1 VIFAGDNLKAL
12 EGVPCLAEMPTSDG
26 WGDTKEF
33 EGPFHLTPEGILLQ
47 PYRGGYDGTRPLEF
61 DGGVLF
67 RWPRMVAGAPEQSV
81 VSFTFGHE
89 NGWGQR

>member
-1 VIFAGDNLKAL
+1 MILSLKAL
-12 EGVPCLAEMPTSDG
+12 EGVPCLAEMGSLE
-26 WGDTKEF
+26 W
-33 EGPFHLTPEGILLQ
+33 EGPFHLTDEGVLLQ
-47 PYRGGYDGTRPLEF
+47 PYRGGYDGDRPWAF